1 MKEKLLD
8 KDTIDEYHSY
18 VQSEVR
24 SDLNSICLGP
34 GNLPSRAA
42 AGLTVFGLCCAL
54 VGILLVYLRMRH
66 VYFWDW
72 EVQFVG
78 PFFLVLCLLCFAG
91 ATYLVLIATRRSN
104 RFRREVYFR
113 PLGDYGIAAVHKDD
127 LLYEHEMKHDLKSG
141 TTPHK
146 TVMPRSEAYSAVNIS
161 KEKRSGHHNQGYH
174 HDDPNRRHHDQRRG
188 PDRRPHPDD
197 RRRGPPPD
205 GRRGPPP
212 EDRDRRRPPDDRRG
226 PPPGDR
232 RGPPPEGYRGPP
244 QERRRGPPPEG
255 YRGGPPPEGRRGPP
269 PGGYRD
275 DNRGPPPDDRRG
287 PDDRRSP
294 PPDRRYPPDDR
305 RGPPDDRRGPPDDR
319 RGPQPGG
326 DRRPRGPPQFRERS
340 PDDDLGK
347 VRLEDNR
354 DSESEL

>member
-8 KDTIDEYHSY
+8 KDTIDAYHSY
-18 VQSEVR
+18 VQSEIR

-34 GNLPSRAA
+34 GKLPSRAA
-42 AGLTVFGLCCAL
+42 LGLTVFGLCCLL
-54 VGILLVYLRMRH
+54 VGVLLICLRMNHVYL
-66 VYFWDW
+66 WDW
-72 EVQFVG
+72 EDQFVG
-78 PFFLVLCLLCFAG
+78 PFFIILFLMCFAG
-91 ATYLVLIATRRSN
+91 ATYFVLIATRRSN
-104 RFRREVYFR
+104 RFRREIYFR

-127 LLYEHEMKHDLKSG
+127 LLYETEMKHDLKSG

-161 KEKRSGHHNQGYH
+161 KEKRSGHHNQGYRYGPEDSH
-174 HDDPNRRHHDQRRG
+174 RRGHDPHRRPPG

-212 EDRDRRRPPDDRRG
+212 DDRDRRRPPEGRRG
-226 PPPGDR
+226 PPPDDYRRGPPRDDRRGGPPSDYR
-232 RGPPPEGYRGPP
+232 RGPPPEGFR
-244 QERRRGPPPEG
+244 
-255 YRGGPPPEGRRGPP
+255 GPPPEGRRGPP

-275 DNRGPPPDDRRG
+275 DRRGPPPDRRG
-287 PDDRRSP
+287 P
-294 PPDRRYPPDDR
+294 PPDRRGPPPERRGSPPPD
-305 RGPPDDRRGPPDDR
+305 
-319 RGPQPGG
+319 

-354 DSESEL
+354 ESESDL